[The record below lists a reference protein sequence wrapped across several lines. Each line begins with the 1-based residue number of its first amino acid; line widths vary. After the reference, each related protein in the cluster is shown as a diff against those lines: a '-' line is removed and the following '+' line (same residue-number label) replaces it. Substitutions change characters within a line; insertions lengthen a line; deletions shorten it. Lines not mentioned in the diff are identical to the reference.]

1 MSELSRNPTAD
12 PAEHNAFFP
21 SPYSLNL
28 YIPSKTDF
36 DGVKFD
42 KPYTGGRY
50 KILVVASDERYLL
63 TQNGTMFSTGNHPV
77 ETLLP
82 MLHINKAGFELE
94 VATLSGNPVK
104 FEMWAMPK
112 EDEAVKTIYEQ
123 YLPKFKKPKK
133 LADILAEVTQ
143 DDSDYLGVFIPGGH
157 AALIGLPQSR
167 ELKAVLEWTMAQNRL
182 VISLCHGPAGLLA
195 AAVDTD
201 GSDDYLFKDYEMAV
215 FPDSLD
221 EGANVDI
228 GYISGRLPWLLG
240 ERLESLGVKIVSP
253 KDTINGMVHQDRNVL
268 TGDSPLAANALG
280 ILAADVLLERAR

>member
-1 MSELSRNPTAD
+1 MSEPSRNPTAD

-21 SPYSLNL
+21 SPYSLSL

-36 DGVKFD
+36 DGFKFD

-63 TQNGTMFSTGNHPV
+63 MQNGTMFSTGNHPV

-104 FEMWAMPK
+104 LEMWAMPK
-112 EDEAVKTIYEQ
+112 EDEAVKAIYEQ
-123 YLPKFKKPKK
+123 YLPKFKEPKK
-133 LADILAEVTQ
+133 LADILADVTQ

-167 ELKAVLEWTMAQNRL
+167 ELKTVLEWAMTKNRF

-201 GSDDYLFKDYEMAV
+201 GSDYLFKGYEMAV

-240 ERLESLGVKIVSP
+240 EKLESLGVKIVSP

-280 ILAADVLLERAR
+280 ILAANALLERAR

>member
-1 MSELSRNPTAD
+1 MSEPSRNPTAD

-21 SPYSLNL
+21 SPYSLSL

-104 FEMWAMPK
+104 LEMWAMPK

-123 YLPKFKKPKK
+123 YLPKFKEPKK
-133 LADILAEVTQ
+133 LANILAEVTQ
-143 DDSDYLGVFIPGGH
+143 DDSGYLGVFIPGGH

-167 ELKAVLEWTMAQNRL
+167 ELKAVLEWAMAKNRF

-201 GSDDYLFKDYEMAV
+201 GSDYLFKGYEMAV

-240 ERLESLGVKIVSP
+240 EKLESLGVKIVSP

-280 ILAADVLLERAR
+280 ILAANTLLECIK